1 MHGSNDINDGTIPEL
16 GYDHRDVNLT
26 AIVRWMSIFAAF
38 VVVSILT
45 IQFVA
50 YPFFTPDWKKLE
62 REVPAF
68 VTAPRTPPYPQV
80 QGNPKLD
87 MEIFK
92 ATEEGTHETLEK
104 AKESLAARGLAGVTV
119 NTPKLEEKS
128 FPGSGDYAGVAHKV
142 KDSEESEHPSE
153 SEHAGGEHK

>member
-1 MHGSNDINDGTIPEL
+1 MHGANNVNEGTIPEL
-16 GYDHRDVNLT
+16 GYEHRDVNLP

-45 IQFVA
+45 IQFII

-62 REVPAF
+62 RTVPTF

-87 MEIFK
+87 MEVFK
-92 ATEEGTHETLEK
+92 ASEEKLHENINK
-104 AKESLAARGLAGVTV
+104 AKDTLANRGLAGVTTNAPV
-119 NTPKLEEKS
+119 EEGKS
-128 FPGSGDYAGVAHKV
+128 FPGSGDYAGAEPKGEAHGA
-142 KDSEESEHPSE
+142 
-153 SEHAGGEHK
+153 EHAGGEH